1 MTKSAEHSATVAM
14 LVAAGVGVQVGAA
27 TVASRFALLETEPF
41 ALGAMRYAI
50 GVLCLLPLV
59 LRGPRIAFAPRDLA
73 PMAVLGI
80 LQFGVL
86 IALLNIGLLY
96 IPAGRAAVVFAV
108 FPLLT
113 MVFAAG
119 LGREALTARK
129 SIGVLLTMAGV
140 AIALNDTAF
149 APGKVA
155 TPWVGEAAVFLA
167 AACGAICSVLY
178 RPYLQRY
185 PTLQVS
191 AFAMLA
197 SVVFLVPFAAWRGL
211 FDGWPAFAAGTWAA
225 IVFVGL
231 SSGIAY
237 FGLLWAL
244 SKTTPTRV
252 TVFQAL
258 APITAAALGFLL
270 LGESLSASFIAGL
283 CLVVA
288 GLWVALG
295 AS

>member
-1 MTKSAEHSATVAM
+1 MANPRGDSAGLAILA
-14 LVAAGVGVQVGAA
+14 AAGVGVQVGAA
-27 TVASRFALLETEPF
+27 TVASRFALLETDPF
-41 ALGAMRYAI
+41 ALAAMRYAV
-50 GVLCLLPLV
+50 GVLFLAPFV
-59 LRGPRIAFAPRDLA
+59 LRGPRIAFDARDVLPVA
-73 PMAVLGI
+73 GLGI
-80 LQFGVL
+80 VQFGVL
-86 IALLNIGLLY
+86 SALLNFGLLV
-96 IPAGRAAVVFAV
+96 IPAGRAAVVFAT

-113 MVFAAG
+113 MLFGAA
-119 LGREALTARK
+119 LGREALTLRK
-129 SIGVLLTMAGV
+129 SIGVLLTIAGV
-140 AIALNDTAF
+140 GCALAEKALASSTSNET
-149 APGKVA
+149 
-155 TPWVGEAAVFLA
+155 WIGEFVVLLA

-185 PTLQVS
+185 PAGQVS

-197 SVVFLVPFAAWRGL
+197 SVAFLTPFAATQGL
-211 FDGWPAFAAGTWAA
+211 FDAWPTFSAATWGA

-258 APITAAALGFLL
+258 APFTAAALGFAF
-270 LGESLSASFIAGL
+270 LGESLSVSFMAGL
-283 CLVVA
+283 CLVAA

-295 AS
+295 GR